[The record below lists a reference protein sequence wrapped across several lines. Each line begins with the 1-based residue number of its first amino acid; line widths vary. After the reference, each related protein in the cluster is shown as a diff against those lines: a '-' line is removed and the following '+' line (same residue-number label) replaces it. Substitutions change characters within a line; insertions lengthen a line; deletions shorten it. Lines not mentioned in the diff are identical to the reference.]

1 MNIKTWALVVVSLIA
16 TQGVVVCLITR
27 ANKDIFDNRPASHYA
42 QAVAELARKRPVAG
56 MTIRICYG
64 LCLIEVI
71 GLAIAK
77 WA

>member
-1 MNIKTWALVVVSLIA
+1 MSIKTWSLVVVLLIA
-16 TQGVVVCLITR
+16 IQGAVIYLITR
-27 ANKDIFDNRPASHYA
+27 ANKDIFENRPASHYA
-42 QAVAELARKRPVAG
+42 QAMAELVRKRPVAG

-77 WA
+77 WV